1 MSDSLITWDKL
12 SQVTGLHNRDL
23 KAIAA
28 AGFFADEKRLNIDPT
43 LLGIVKGLSAQ
54 IDGYKARE
62 MESPKFTIT
71 RASAEWNLQRET
83 LLKRFMNLDIK
94 PEDGRYSIRQIDAA
108 VHGDKDDEDLALV
121 RAKREAQE
129 MANEK
134 EAGNLVDLAEY
145 RQHVAK
151 KVITMKQ
158 EIMSFAWL
166 TDAQKDLILTTFS
179 RAYSV
184 EHPDSERK

>member
-1 MSDSLITWDKL
+1 MRQIRL
-12 SQVTGLHNRDL
+12 SFRFTLF
-23 KAIAA
+23 AA
-28 AGFFADEKRLNIDPT
+28 ASEWNIDCKTLRKRLLAADIQPGT
-43 LLGIVKGLSAQ
+43 
-54 IDGYKARE
+54 DGK
-62 MESPKFTIT
+62 
-71 RASAEWNLQRET
+71 
-83 LLKRFMNLDIK
+83 
-94 PEDGRYSIRQIDAA
+94 YSIRQIDSA
-108 VHGDKDDEDLALV
+108 VHGDKQSEEIGLI

-151 KVITMKQ
+151 KVIAMKQ

-166 TDAQKDLILTTFS
+166 TDAQKDLILTAFS

-184 EHPDSERK
+184 EHPDPEKRITQMRESVS